1 MSRLAA
7 VVALL
12 LLAVPAAAHASARE
26 ETTFQDDDLLVFG
39 SAATQ
44 ARTLDTIRA
53 LGADRVRVSVF
64 WNAIAPDAKSK
75 TRPGFDATDPAAYPP
90 GNWARYDRL
99 VRLAAARGLGLNFDL
114 TGPAPLW
121 ATGKPERADI
131 EATYA
136 PSAAEFGAFVTAVA
150 RRYSGD
156 YTPPAPPAPAPAPD
170 DGGGVV
176 IPPPPVARAAQ
187 APSETGPLP
196 RVGYWAIWNE
206 PNHPGWLTPQW
217 TQDGGRWSE
226 AAPRIYRGLADA
238 AWGALQGTG
247 HGQDTILVGET
258 APKGLVTRRGTTRG
272 IDPLRFIRA
281 LYCVDRALRPLRGA
295 AATALGCPADAA
307 GQASFAADHP
317 VLFDASGWAHHPY
330 ELTFSPHR
338 APLHRDWVTI
348 ANLPQLTATLSGAL
362 RRYGRPRPGG
372 LPLYLTEFGY
382 QTNPPDRF
390 GVSWAQQAAYLDESE
405 FLTYVNP
412 MVRTLG
418 QFLLRDDGGDI
429 GLTFQSGLM
438 TQGGE
443 RKPSYDAF
451 ELPVYLPRTTF
462 ARGRSLR
469 VWGMARCA
477 PNNSAQDVA
486 VEFRSPR
493 SARWRALATLHADGA
508 YGYVDG
514 HVRFPGTGVMRLRWG
529 DHTSRA
535 VSVRRTPRR

>member
-1 MSRLAA
+1 A
-7 VVALL
+7 ALL
-12 LLAVPAAAHASARE
+12 LLAVPAAAHASGRE
-26 ETTFQDDDLLVFG
+26 GTTFQDDDLLVFG
-39 SAATQ
+39 SAETQ
-44 ARTLDTIRA
+44 ARTLDTVRS

-150 RRYSGD
+150 RRDSGD
-156 YTPPAPPAPAPAPD
+156 YPPPAPPAPAPAPD
-170 DGGGVV
+170 
-176 IPPPPVARAAQ
+176 AR
-187 APSETGPLP
+187 
-196 RVGYWAIWNE
+196 
-206 PNHPGWLTPQW
+206 
-217 TQDGGRWSE
+217 
-226 AAPRIYRGLADA
+226 
-238 AWGALQGTG
+238 
-247 HGQDTILVGET
+247 
-258 APKGLVTRRGTTRG
+258 RG

-317 VLFDASGWAHHPY
+317 VLFDSTGWAHHPY

-338 APLHRDWVTI
+338 APPHRDWVTI

-412 MVRTLG
+412 VVRTLG
-418 QFLLRDDGGDI
+418 QFLLRDDGGDL

-514 HVRFPGTGVMRLRWG
+514 HVRFPG
-529 DHTSRA
+529 
-535 VSVRRTPRR
+535 

>member
-1 MSRLAA
+1 A
-7 VVALL
+7 ALL

-217 TQDGGRWSE
+217 TRDQNSRERGSPAPSGAGNRAATAGAGRWSE

-247 HGQDTILVGET
+247 HGRDTILVGET
-258 APKGLVTRRGTTRG
+258 ATKGLVTRRGTTRG

-281 LYCVDRALRPLRGA
+281 LYC
-295 AATALGCPADAA
+295 
-307 GQASFAADHP
+307 
-317 VLFDASGWAHHPY
+317 
-330 ELTFSPHR
+330 
-338 APLHRDWVTI
+338 
-348 ANLPQLTATLSGAL
+348 
-362 RRYGRPRPGG
+362 
-372 LPLYLTEFGY
+372 
-382 QTNPPDRF
+382 
-390 GVSWAQQAAYLDESE
+390 
-405 FLTYVNP
+405 
-412 MVRTLG
+412 
-418 QFLLRDDGGDI
+418 
-429 GLTFQSGLM
+429 
-438 TQGGE
+438 
-443 RKPSYDAF
+443 
-451 ELPVYLPRTTF
+451 
-462 ARGRSLR
+462 
-469 VWGMARCA
+469 
-477 PNNSAQDVA
+477 
-486 VEFRSPR
+486 
-493 SARWRALATLHADGA
+493 
-508 YGYVDG
+508 
-514 HVRFPGTGVMRLRWG
+514 
-529 DHTSRA
+529 
-535 VSVRRTPRR
+535 